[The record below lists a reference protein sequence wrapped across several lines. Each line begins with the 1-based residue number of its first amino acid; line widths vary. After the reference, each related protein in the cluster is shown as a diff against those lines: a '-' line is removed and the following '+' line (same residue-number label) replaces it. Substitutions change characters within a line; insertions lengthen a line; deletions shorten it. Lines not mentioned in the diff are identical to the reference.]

1 MEHYVPASLDNLTEV
16 VEYAMDPKNDK
27 KLKAIVASANSWCK
41 TMNTKE
47 QLSKEAVARIQA
59 FESSIYESYNNSWVG
74 EWDMVQARILN
85 HLGGDLEHCIMHNGD
100 SLLIRTRDFL
110 CVHFARL
117 IPRCDN
123 VY

>member
-27 KLKAIVASANSWCK
+27 KLKAIVASANSWCN

-59 FESSIYESYNNSWVG
+59 FESSIYESYNNSWVSHSWCRQ
-74 EWDMVQARILN
+74 E
-85 HLGGDLEHCIMHNGD
+85 
-100 SLLIRTRDFL
+100 F
-110 CVHFARL
+110 
-117 IPRCDN
+117 
-123 VY
+123 